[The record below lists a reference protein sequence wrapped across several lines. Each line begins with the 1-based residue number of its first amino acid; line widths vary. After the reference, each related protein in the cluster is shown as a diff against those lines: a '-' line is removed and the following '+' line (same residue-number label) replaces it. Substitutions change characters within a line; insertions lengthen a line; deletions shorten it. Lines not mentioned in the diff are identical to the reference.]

1 MMSPATTM
9 TNEYSTNSTGYL
21 KEQQPTDL
29 ADAVVP
35 SAVVD
40 PTEPVG
46 VLLLLLLL
54 HTIILAILLLRS
66 ILM

>member
-1 MMSPATTM
+1 M

-46 VLLLLLLL
+46 VLLLLLL